1 MLDFN
6 DFICVAGILDLAN
19 RGLTN
24 IPMKGKSWISKL
36 LAFLNDFVFV
46 HYLIVYSNVHELEN
60 TRFICQPLTKFAGWN
75 TMLGQFEELI
85 LKSGNVT
92 LTFYT
97 FGSLRIATFLFIFS
111 EPVV

>member
-1 MLDFN
+1 
-6 DFICVAGILDLAN
+6 
-19 RGLTN
+19 
-24 IPMKGKSWISKL
+24 
-36 LAFLNDFVFV
+36 
-46 HYLIVYSNVHELEN
+46 
-60 TRFICQPLTKFAGWN
+60 
-75 TMLGQFEELI
+75 MLGQFEELV